1 MTAMSAQA
9 QKIQV
14 VDTDGNAIPLVSV
27 LTEDGTYIGTTDLN
41 GVLAD
46 VKGAKKVAV
55 THVAYKP
62 QLITVASL
70 QNGRI
75 TMEEIGYD
83 LAEIVVKPKQYIYVE
98 AYYRVY
104 VYRNDSLCY
113 FLSGIMPNAYG
124 KWYVIDATDLPLGRL
139 ASAVALILMGK
150 NKPTWTPNVDC
161 GDYVIIVNAEKVGLS
176 GDKLHNKKYYN
187 VSGYAGGLRVRTA
200 KEMVEKFP
208 TEMIERSVHGMVP
221 KGRLGRQ
228 IEKKLF
234 VYAGPDHKHEAQKP
248 EVLELKF

>member
-1 MTAMSAQA
+1 MQRQTTIAKTN
-9 QKIQV
+9 KIQ
-14 VDTDGNAIPLVSV
+14 
-27 LTEDGTYIGTTDLN
+27 
-41 GVLAD
+41 
-46 VKGAKKVAV
+46 
-55 THVAYKP
+55 
-62 QLITVASL
+62 
-70 QNGRI
+70 R
-75 TMEEIGYD
+75 
-83 LAEIVVKPKQYIYVE
+83 
-98 AYYRVY
+98 
-104 VYRNDSLCY
+104 
-113 FLSGIMPNAYG
+113 

-139 ASAVALILMGK
+139 ASAVALVLMGK

-187 VSGYAGGLRVRTA
+187 VSGYDGGLRVRTA
-200 KEMVEKFP
+200 KEMVEKYP